1 MNLSYKK
8 ILLLIIFVIFLIIF
22 DRFFKILSKKF
33 FFNNKIEIIGDF
45 LKFNFAKN
53 YFIAFSIPI
62 SGYILN
68 ILIILIIL
76 LLLILLIYF
85 IQKKQSISSIY
96 LFFII
101 LGASSNLFD
110 RIYYGYVI
118 DYFDL
123 KYFTIFNLA
132 DCLIVFGSIGLLLT
146 MNKKNK
152 FKN

>member
-1 MNLSYKK
+1 MNLLYKK
-8 ILLLIIFVIFLIIF
+8 TALSMTFAVFLIIF

-33 FFNNKIEIIGDF
+33 FLNNEIKIIGNF
-45 LKFNFAKN
+45 FKFNFEKN

-76 LLLILLIYF
+76 LLLILIIKF
-85 IQKKQSISSIY
+85 IQKKQFISSIY
-96 LFFII
+96 LLFII

-132 DCLIVFGSIGLLLT
+132 DCLIVFGSIGLLL
-146 MNKKNK
+146 MLNKKNK
-152 FKN
+152 IKN

>member
-8 ILLLIIFVIFLIIF
+8 TALLTIFAIFLIIF
-22 DRFFKILSKKF
+22 DRFFKFLAKKF
-33 FFNNKIEIIGDF
+33 FLNNQIKIIGDF

-76 LLLILLIYF
+76 LLLILIIKF
-85 IQKKQSISSIY
+85 IQKKEFFSSIY

-132 DCLIVFGSIGLLLT
+132 DCLIVFGSIGLLLAL
-146 MNKKNK
+146 NKKNK

>member
-1 MNLSYKK
+1 MT
-8 ILLLIIFVIFLIIF
+8 FAVFLIIF

-33 FFNNKIEIIGDF
+33 FLNNEIKIIGNF
-45 LKFNFAKN
+45 FKFNFEKN

-76 LLLILLIYF
+76 LLLILIIKF
-85 IQKKQSISSIY
+85 IQKKQFISSIY
-96 LFFII
+96 LLFII

-132 DCLIVFGSIGLLLT
+132 DCLIVFGSIGLLL
-146 MNKKNK
+146 MLNKKNK
-152 FKN
+152 IKN

>member
-1 MNLSYKK
+1 MNLLYKK
-8 ILLLIIFVIFLIIF
+8 TALSIIFAVFLIIL
-22 DRFFKILSKKF
+22 DRFFKILSKNF
-33 FFNNKIEIIGDF
+33 FLNTDIEIIKNF
-45 LKFNFAKN
+45 FKFDFAKN

-68 ILIILIIL
+68 ILIILIIF
-76 LLLILLIYF
+76 LLLILIIKF
-85 IQKKQSISSIY
+85 IQKKQFTLSIY

-132 DCLIVFGSIGLLLT
+132 DCLIVFGSIGLLLI

-152 FKN
+152 LKN